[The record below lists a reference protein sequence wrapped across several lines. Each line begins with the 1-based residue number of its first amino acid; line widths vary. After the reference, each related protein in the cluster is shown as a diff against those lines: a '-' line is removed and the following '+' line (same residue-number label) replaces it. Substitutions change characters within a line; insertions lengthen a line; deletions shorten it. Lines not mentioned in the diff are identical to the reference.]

1 MPTAAIIPFRAY
13 EELQQWQAQRR
24 REQARAT
31 LQRLQQELA
40 HRNQELDAYQA
51 AVLARQVVNNT
62 LAELQQDGKVRFEE

>member
-1 MPTAAIIPFRAY
+1 
-13 EELQQWQAQRR
+13 LQQWQAQRR

-40 HRNQELDAYQA
+40 HRNQELDADQA
-51 AVLARQVVNNT
+51 AVLARQVVNDT